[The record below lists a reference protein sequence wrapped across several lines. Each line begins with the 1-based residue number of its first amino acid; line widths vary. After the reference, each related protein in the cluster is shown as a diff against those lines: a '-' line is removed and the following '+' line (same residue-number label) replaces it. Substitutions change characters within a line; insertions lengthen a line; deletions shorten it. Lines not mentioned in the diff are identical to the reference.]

1 MRTVIKV
8 SPECVP
14 GLAPPQQLP
23 VCVGAGGLQ
32 AGVKLVVVN
41 TGCNRAPVLRGGSYR
56 VLYRVFVIQGVCYTG
71 CYTTAGCS
79 KHTLH
84 NYGTCLLRW
93 LFMVLHSVLE

>member
-1 MRTVIKV
+1 MRIVIKV

-41 TGCNRAPVLRGGSYR
+41 TGCNRAPVLRGGS
-56 VLYRVFVIQGVCYTG
+56 
-71 CYTTAGCS
+71 
-79 KHTLH
+79 
-84 NYGTCLLRW
+84 
-93 LFMVLHSVLE
+93 